1 MKKLSL
7 EMLRLSTNE
16 ILERSQMKKITGGY
30 GSSGTCGFIT
40 ADGSSFCGVSK
51 SVAISNAGQGGNWCC
66 DSCGSSSYCGPGSGW
81 EASI

>member
-30 GSSGTCGFIT
+30 GGG
-40 ADGSSFCGVSK
+40 
-51 SVAISNAGQGGNWCC
+51 AGCL
-66 DSCGSSSYCGPGSGW
+66 DMKCGSKHPNNVCCAQTSCSDLTSGFCRVN
-81 EASI
+81 

>member
-30 GSSGTCGFIT
+30 GTGCGSGTDKCSF
-40 ADGSSFCGVSK
+40 DCPCKSSQDWCD
-51 SVAISNAGQGGNWCC
+51 QGKCKQR
-66 DSCGSSSYCGPGSGW
+66 P
-81 EASI
+81 